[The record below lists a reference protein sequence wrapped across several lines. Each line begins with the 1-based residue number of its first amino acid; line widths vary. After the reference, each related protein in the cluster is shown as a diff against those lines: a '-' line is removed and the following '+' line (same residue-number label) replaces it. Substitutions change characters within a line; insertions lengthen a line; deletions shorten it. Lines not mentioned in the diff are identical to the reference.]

1 MKKVFSVLAAA
12 IIAIAF
18 TSCGGGANTT
28 EKVTEKFLNHMAKQE
43 YAEAKKLATGDAL
56 EMIKTIESFASLGD
70 EGETEAEVPEIKD
83 MKCETTEEASSC
95 TYTQDGV
102 ENKIELQKV
111 EGKWL
116 VSQFPKEGSSTDE
129 DMDDD
134 MDDMDMDDDMDDD
147 MEDVDGEDDVEEEW
161 E

>member
-18 TSCGGGANTT
+18 TSCGGGADTP
-28 EKVTEKFLNHMAKQE
+28 EKVAEKFLNHMAKQE

-56 EMIKTIESFASLGD
+56 EMIKTIESFATLGD
-70 EGETEAEVPEIKD
+70 EGEAEVEAPKIEN

-102 ENKIELQKV
+102 DNKIELEKV

-116 VSQFPKEGSSTDE
+116 VSQFPKEGSSTDD
-129 DMDDD
+129 DMD
-134 MDDMDMDDDMDDD
+134 DDMDMDDDVDVDED
-147 MEDVDGEDDVEEEW
+147 MEEGDDVEEEGDDW

>member
-18 TSCGGGANTT
+18 TSCGGGADTP
-28 EKVTEKFLNHMAKQE
+28 EKVAEKFLNHMAKQE
-43 YAEAKKLATGDAL
+43 FADAKKLATGDAL
-56 EMIKTIESFASLGD
+56 EMIKTIESFATLGD
-70 EGETEAEVPEIKD
+70 DSEADAEAPKIEN
-83 MKCETTEEASSC
+83 MKCETTEEASTC

-102 ENKIELQKV
+102 DQSIELQKV

-116 VSQFPKEGSSTDE
+116 VSQFPKEGSSNTDEDVDVDVDVDE
-129 DMDDD
+129 DMDADT
-134 MDDMDMDDDMDDD
+134 
-147 MEDVDGEDDVEEEW
+147 EEGDDVTEEW